1 MPWEAI
7 KRAGLVASAGN
18 VVTADVDWSTD
29 VAAREGALKTARRTI
44 FKRLKTDSNDAT
56 MVAAAATAGIKQ
68 ALPVGG
74 GPAPR
79 GEDSQLRPP
88 TLVGS
93 TISTVDTAREH
104 SPRGRGCARGGNRG
118 RNVFVVFQRHNR
130 GHTAPQRMPQR
141 LRAHPDPGPESADS
155 NMYPGTSRVHT

>member
-1 MPWEAI
+1 
-7 KRAGLVASAGN
+7 
-18 VVTADVDWSTD
+18 VVTVDVDWSTD
-29 VAAREGALKTARRTI
+29 VAAREGALKIARRTI
-44 FKRLKTDSNDAT
+44 FKLLRTDSNDAT

-93 TISTVDTAREH
+93 TKVVSILRASTAHAAGGAREGETVAGTFSLYFNATTVATLRH
-104 SPRGRGCARGGNRG
+104 SAC
-118 RNVFVVFQRHNR
+118 HNDCVHIQIQVQNLQIR
-130 GHTAPQRMPQR
+130 ICT
-141 LRAHPDPGPESADS
+141 
-155 NMYPGTSRVHT
+155 RVLAGYIFST